1 MSYLPSLTEAAT
13 SRMMTETFYGYDH
26 RLKAPDGTWF
36 EETGLS
42 SRAFPLFAPRVRR
55 AKLHL
60 DCDSVP
66 DKMICKEKLAWTGKD
81 RRIYYDAERVF
92 GMELTEGDKQLVSM
106 GAYLCVFPDG
116 VYVNTADK
124 TDKGYMG
131 NRVEFHG
138 NVTLTMCSADG
149 ERYDKDGEPAVA
161 SIAPTNPNNGDY
173 WIDTSDD
180 NHVLKRYSASQGQ
193 WVTFTTVY
201 VKIEARGI
209 GKGFREQDGVTISGI
224 HKYDETSALFKQ
236 IEALNSDMIIQK
248 VDENYIIVVGLL
260 DRTISFDVDKLV
272 VERKVPELDFV
283 CELDNRLWGC
293 HYGYTNG
300 KYVNTIYACA
310 QGDPRNWFR
319 YAGIS
324 TDSYAVNVGS
334 DGKFTGMCAYGGYV
348 LAFKERCIHKI
359 YGTLPSNFSVST
371 SQCRGV
377 AEGSSESLSI
387 ANEVLY
393 YLTRTGVVAYDG
405 STPQSVFDVFGGEQ
419 YSDGRAGVMGSEYYI
434 CMRDKMLKDQVWCY
448 DTSKG
453 IWHHVLDED
462 VKQFVPV
469 GSDLVA
475 LMPNGDV
482 WSMNGDGNG
491 DGYEEPVAFDAISG
505 IIGYE
510 YPDHKYISRF
520 VMRLKMNHDDE
531 LEVLVR
537 YDSHGEWESQGVVK
551 MAATNS
557 FTLPVIPR
565 RCDHMQIRLRGKGD
579 IRIFS
584 IAKVLEVGSDA

>member
-1 MSYLPSLTEAAT
+1 MSYLPSLMETAT

-42 SRAFPLFAPRVRR
+42 ARAYPLFAPRIAR
-55 AKLHL
+55 AKVHM
-60 DCDSVP
+60 DCDSIP
-66 DKMICKEKLAWTGKD
+66 DKMICKEKLAWVGKD
-81 RRIYYDAERVF
+81 KKIYFDAASVF
-92 GMELTEGDKQLVSM
+92 GMKLTEGEKQLVSL

-124 TDKGYMG
+124 KEKGYMG
-131 NRVEFHG
+131 NRFEFKG
-138 NVTLTMCSADG
+138 TVTLTMCNADG
-149 ERYDKDGEPAVA
+149 DRYDKSATPTIA
-161 SIAPTNPNNGDY
+161 SIAPSNPSNGDY

-180 NHVLKRYSASQGQ
+180 SHVLKRYSASQGQ
-193 WVTFTTVY
+193 WVTFSTVY

-209 GKGFREQDGVTISGI
+209 GKGFREQDGVNISGL
-224 HKYDETSALFKQ
+224 HEYGEASTMFKQ
-236 IEALNSDMIIQK
+236 IEALNGDFVVQK

-260 DRTISFDVDKLV
+260 DKTISLKVDSLV
-272 VERKVPELDFV
+272 VERKVPQMDFV

-293 HYGYTNG
+293 HYGYADG

-319 YAGIS
+319 YSGIS

-359 YGTLPSNFSVST
+359 YGTLPSNFSVMT
-371 SQCRGV
+371 TQCRGV
-377 AEGSSESLSI
+377 ADGSSDSLAI

-393 YLTRTGVVAYDG
+393 YMSRSGIVAYDG
-405 STPQSVFDVFGGEQ
+405 STPQSVSDAFGDEK
-419 YSDGRAGVMGSEYYI
+419 YSEGRAGVMGSEYYI
-434 CMRDKMLKDQVWCY
+434 CMRDKTLKDQVWSY

-469 GSDLVA
+469 GSDLFA
-475 LMPNGDV
+475 LTRDGTV
-482 WSMNGDGNG
+482 WSMNGEGNG
-491 DGYEEPVAFDAISG
+491 DEKERDVPFDAISG

-520 VMRLKMNHDDE
+520 VLRLKMNHDDE

-537 YDSHGEWESQGVVK
+537 YDSHGEWESQGTVK

-565 RCDHMQIRLRGKGD
+565 RCDHMQIRLRGHGD